1 MTFVSKPLVGF
12 AFAKVFAVTALAGC
26 AGGPIADERAQ
37 ASLQAAQT
45 FAGPAGAWPTDQWWI
60 AYEDPQ
66 LSSLIEEALKSSPT
80 LAQAAAR
87 MRASEARARIAGAAN
102 LPSASLDLAAREIKQ
117 SYNNGIPPAFVPQGY
132 NDIGRLN
139 LSFDWE
145 LDFWGRNRAAISA
158 ATSEARAAAADAAAA
173 RLALSTSV
181 AAAYADLA
189 ALYRD
194 RQVAERSLVIR
205 EQTLDLAQQRVDN
218 GLDTQA
224 ELNQAKAGPPSA
236 RAELQAVDEQIAIT
250 RNRIAALL
258 GAGPDRG
265 LSITPPVEAKL
276 VAFGLPQSLSADL
289 IGRRPEIVAA
299 RWRAEAS
306 RSRIKVAKASFYPNI
321 NLSAEIGYQSLFV
334 DKLFD
339 SGSDFGSIGP
349 AISLPLFEGG
359 RLGANLDASVAGRDE
374 AVASYD
380 AAIINALQDVA
391 DVVASERALEGRLS
405 NSREALAAS
414 EAAYQVTRTRYE
426 GGLTNFQAVL
436 LSEQQVLSQRRIVAD
451 LESRRFTLDIAL
463 TRALGGGFHDEAA
476 TVASRN

>member
-1 MTFVSKPLVGF
+1 MTFVSKPLAGF
-12 AFAKVFAVTALAGC
+12 AFFAAFGAMTLTGC
-26 AGGPIADERAQ
+26 AGGPTPDERAQ
-37 ASLQAAQT
+37 AELQATQS
-45 FAGPAGAWPTDQWWI
+45 FAGPAATWPADQWWT
-60 AYEDPQ
+60 AYQDPQ

-80 LAQAAAR
+80 LVQATAR
-87 MRASEARARIAGAAN
+87 MRAGEARARVAGAAN
-102 LPSASLDLAAREIKQ
+102 LSSVSLDGGVREIKQ

-132 NDIGRLN
+132 NDVGRLN

-181 AAAYADLA
+181 ASAYADLA

-194 RQVAERSLVIR
+194 REVAQRSLAIR

-224 ELNQAKAGPPSA
+224 ELNLAKAGPPSA
-236 RAELQAVDEQIAIT
+236 RADLQAVEEQIAIT
-250 RNRIAALL
+250 RNRLAALL

-276 VAFGLPQSLSADL
+276 VAFGLPQSLAADL
-289 IGRRPEIVAA
+289 IGRRPEIIAA

-306 RSRIKVAKASFYPNI
+306 RSRIKEARAAFYPNI

-334 DKLFD
+334 DRLFD
-339 SGSDFGSIGP
+339 GGSDYGSVGP
-349 AISLPLFEGG
+349 AISLPLFQGG
-359 RLGANLDASVAGRDE
+359 RLRANLDASVAGRDE

-380 AAIINALQDVA
+380 AAIVKALQDVA

-463 TRALGGGFHDEAA
+463 TRALGGGFHDEAV
-476 TVASRN
+476 TVASRQ